1 MLKKTITYTDFNG
14 DKRTEDFY
22 FNMSK
27 AELVNLDLEC
37 PGGLKAY
44 ADKMIRNGDR
54 PEIVRLFK
62 TIILGSYGEKD
73 DTGRRF
79 IKSDELSAAFEQ
91 TNAFS
96 ELYIEVLSD
105 EKAMI
110 DFVNGII
117 PKIDESESPDKPT
130 LPVG

>member
-1 MLKKTITYTDFNG
+1 MLKKTITYEDFNG

-44 ADKMIRNGDR
+44 ADKLIRNGDR
-54 PEIVRLFK
+54 SEIVRLFK
-62 TIILGSYGEKD
+62 TVILGSYGEKD

-79 IKSDELSAAFEQ
+79 IKSPELSEQFEQ

-96 ELYIEVLSD
+96 ELYLEILSD
-105 EKAMI
+105 EKAMT
-110 DFVNGII
+110 DFINGII
-117 PKIDESESPDKPT
+117 PKVEDQDKPS
-130 LPVG
+130 LPA

>member
-1 MLKKTITYTDFNG
+1 MLKKTITYEDFNG

-44 ADKMIRNGDR
+44 ADKLIRNGDR
-54 PEIVRLFK
+54 SEIVRLFK
-62 TIILGSYGEKD
+62 TVILGSYGEKD

-79 IKSDELSAAFEQ
+79 IKSAELSEQFEQ

-96 ELYIEVLSD
+96 ELYLEILSD
-105 EKAMI
+105 EKAMA
-110 DFVNGII
+110 DFINGII
-117 PKIDESESPDKPT
+117 PKVEDQDKPS
-130 LPVG
+130 LPA